1 MWFTCYLQTS
11 SINSKS
17 IKSQDTHK
25 HIPVL
30 TFLFN
35 LTCSKRT
42 RLDRRILVLVS
53 APGNRICVEH
63 RRVACRNTRYAPVFQ
78 SLWFSVAQRD
88 CRFGHVTV
96 PVFWLYIRRSWG
108 DEWYTRAAVRALL
121 SVCGGWRGVPLESL
135 RGFGMREREGIWD
148 FFWRSRR
155 KRGSNLCQ
163 MAEI

>member
-53 APGNRICVEH
+53 APGNRRCVEH
-63 RRVACRNTRYAPVFQ
+63 RRVACRNTRYAPVFPKPLVQ
-78 SLWFSVAQRD
+78 CCTERLQVWSCDSSSVLTIYPPQ
-88 CRFGHVTV
+88 
-96 PVFWLYIRRSWG
+96 LRRWMVH
-108 DEWYTRAAVRALL
+108 TRCCQGPAVRVWGVER
-121 SVCGGWRGVPLESL
+121 SPSGVPQGLRNEGERGDLGFLLE
-135 RGFGMREREGIWD
+135 E
-148 FFWRSRR
+148 
-155 KRGSNLCQ
+155 
-163 MAEI
+163 